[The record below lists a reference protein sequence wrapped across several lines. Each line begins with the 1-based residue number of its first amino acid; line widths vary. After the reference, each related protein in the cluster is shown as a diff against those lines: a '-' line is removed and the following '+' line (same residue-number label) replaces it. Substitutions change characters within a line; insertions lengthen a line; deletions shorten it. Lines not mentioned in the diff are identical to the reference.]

1 MQEIFV
7 DVFSVQG
14 GVGKVAGL
22 RRGSHETALAQNQEV
37 EGSSKP
43 GEKVRWFRWSLGE
56 LRLWSRVV
64 QVELT
69 SLFQV
74 VGLKTRWV
82 RAETCLCLED
92 WERGGRE

>member
-1 MQEIFV
+1 MKQPW
-7 DVFSVQG
+7 
-14 GVGKVAGL
+14 L
-22 RRGSHETALAQNQEV
+22 RTRKWKELASQV
-37 EGSSKP
+37 K
-43 GEKVRWFRWSLGE
+43 KVRWFRWSLGE

-82 RAETCLCLED
+82 QAETCLCLED
-92 WERGGRE
+92 WERGGRG

>member
-1 MQEIFV
+1 MKQPW
-7 DVFSVQG
+7 
-14 GVGKVAGL
+14 L
-22 RRGSHETALAQNQEV
+22 RTRKWKELASQV
-37 EGSSKP
+37 K
-43 GEKVRWFRWSLGE
+43 KVRWFRWSLGE

-82 RAETCLCLED
+82 QAETCLCLED